1 MEDNEIF
8 SFLSLGISRSD
19 SEPFG
24 WTLLLLL
31 SPLILLLLSLLLLS
45 SLLLLLLLLL
55 LSLLLLKTTTV
66 FLSAWEN
73 VFHSAH
79 SHGYCVYY
87 IVLTPTRIF

>member
-31 SPLILLLLSLLLLS
+31 SPLILILLSLLLLLLSLLLL
-45 SLLLLLLLLL
+45 LL
-55 LSLLLLKTTTV
+55 LLLLKTTTV

-79 SHGYCVYY
+79 SQRYCVYY